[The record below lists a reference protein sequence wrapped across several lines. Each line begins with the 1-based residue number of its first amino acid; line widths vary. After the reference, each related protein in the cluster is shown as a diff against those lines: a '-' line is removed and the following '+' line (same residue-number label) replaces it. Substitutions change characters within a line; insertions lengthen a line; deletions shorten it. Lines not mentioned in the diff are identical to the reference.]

1 MRTMLKTKKQA
12 NLRCGVCGEKNA
24 YPITI
29 SKVFGR
35 GENAILIEDIPAFN
49 CLHCHQQY
57 IEAETMDAI
66 DKIRRNPGAFTH
78 KRPIDVAQL
87 IAA

>member
-1 MRTMLKTKKQA
+1 MKTKKNA
-12 NLRCGVCGEKNA
+12 NLKCGVCGALQA

-35 GENAILIEDIPAFN
+35 GETAVLIEAIPAFN
-49 CLHCHQQY
+49 CLHCNQQY

-66 DKIRRNPGAFTH
+66 DRIRRNPHAYTH
-78 KRPIDVAQL
+78 KRSIDVAQL

>member
-1 MRTMLKTKKQA
+1 MRTKKNA
-12 NLRCGVCGEKNA
+12 NLKCGVCGAMKA
-24 YPITI
+24 YPITL

-35 GENAILIEDIPAFN
+35 GEKAVLIEAIPAFN
-49 CLHCHQQY
+49 CLHCNQQY

-66 DKIRRNPGAFTH
+66 DKIRRHPSAYTH
-78 KRPIDVAQL
+78 KRSIDVAPL

>member
-1 MRTMLKTKKQA
+1 MK
-12 NLRCGVCGEKNA
+12 CGVCGMPKA
-24 YPITI
+24 YPVTL

-35 GENAILIEDIPAFN
+35 GEKAVLIEDIPAFN
-49 CLHCHQQY
+49 CLHCNQQY

-66 DKIRRNPGAFTH
+66 DKIRKNPNVYTH
-78 KRPIDVAQL
+78 KRFIDVVQL